1 MRKHVSGSREGA
13 MVSANEVPSH
23 VRTLMS
29 ELDTIFKLP
38 LNHGPTTL
46 HAIRQRYDALCSISD
61 RLPYMHNLHTP
72 EDFDLESIITYLPKN
87 FFTSTLIDAE
97 PSSPAAAQSEIN
109 RVAFTMALFGWTA
122 RPETKIRDGAAVCEA
137 CFRTLG
143 LWLFKSK
150 EINEAGEVIRPATM
164 NYLDPVDQHRE
175 YCPWKNAKSQSASG
189 NTNKT
194 VKVPEL
200 AAWQIIIRVL
210 KNDYRLREAGKG
222 SEIDKNQAGAADITN
237 RPGTALDRD
246 YDDEDAESIRE
257 EKDKE
262 RWARL
267 RRVKSLFDTKSV
279 KKLQKTSAA
288 VEAKAKS
295 PKKIG

>member
-1 MRKHVSGSREGA
+1 MGKLAYGSRGDATVSGGKVA
-13 MVSANEVPSH
+13 AH
-23 VRTLMS
+23 VCTLMQKQ
-29 ELDTIFKLP
+29 DTIFKLP
-38 LNHGPTTL
+38 LNHAPTTL
-46 HAIRQRYDALCSISD
+46 RSIRQRYDALCSISD
-61 RLPYMHNLHTP
+61 RLPYMHNLHPP
-72 EDFDLESIITYLPKN
+72 EDVDLDSIITYLPKN
-87 FFTSTLIDAE
+87 FFVSSLIDAE
-97 PSSPAAAQSEIN
+97 PSSPAPQSEIN
-109 RVAFTMALFGWTA
+109 RVAFMMALFGWTA

-150 EINEAGEVIRPATM
+150 EVNGAGEVIRPATM

-175 YCPWKNAKSQSASG
+175 YCPWKNARSQSASG
-189 NTNKT
+189 NTNKS
-194 VKVPEL
+194 VQVPEL

-210 KNDYRLREAGKG
+210 KNDHRLREAGKG
-222 SEIDKNQAGAADITN
+222 SEMDKGRAGAADTTS
-237 RPGTALDRD
+237 RPGTALDKD

-279 KKLQKTSAA
+279 KKLQKNSGT
-288 VEAKAKS
+288 VEAKPKS

>member
-1 MRKHVSGSREGA
+1 MRRHVSGNREGA
-13 MVSANEVPSH
+13 TVRANNIATC
-23 VRTLMS
+23 VRTLMAKP
-29 ELDTIFKLP
+29 DTIFKLP
-38 LNHGPTTL
+38 LNHAPTTL
-46 HAIRQRYDALCSISD
+46 HAIRQRYDALCSISE
-61 RLPYMHNLHTP
+61 RLPYMHNLHPP
-72 EDFDLESIITYLPKN
+72 EDFDLDSVMTYLPKN
-87 FFTSTLIDAE
+87 FFTSSLIDAE
-97 PSSPAAAQSEIN
+97 PSSPAAQSEIN
-109 RVAFTMALFGWTA
+109 RVAFMMALFGWTA

-150 EINEAGEVIRPATM
+150 EVSEAGEVIRPATM

-175 YCPWKNAKSQSASG
+175 YCPWKNAKSQTASG

-194 VKVPEL
+194 AKVPEL

-210 KNDYRLREAGKG
+210 KNDHRLREAGKS
-222 SEIDKNQAGAADITN
+222 SEIDKNRAGMADITS

-279 KKLQKTSAA
+279 KKLQKTSGT

>member
-1 MRKHVSGSREGA
+1 MRKHVSGNREGA
-13 MVSANEVPSH
+13 TVSSDELAPH

-29 ELDTIFKLP
+29 EPDAIFKLP
-38 LNHGPTTL
+38 LNHAPTTL
-46 HAIRQRYDALCSISD
+46 HAIRQRHDTLCSISE
-61 RLPYMHNLHTP
+61 RLPYMHNLHLP
-72 EDFDLESIITYLPKN
+72 KDFDLDSVINYLPKN
-87 FFTSTLIDAE
+87 FFASSFIDNE
-97 PSSPAAAQSEIN
+97 PASSASQSEIN
-109 RVAFTMALFGWTA
+109 RVAFIMALFGWTA

-150 EINEAGEVIRPATM
+150 EVNEAGEVIRPATM

-175 YCPWKNAKSQSASG
+175 YCPWKNAKSQSASN
-189 NTNKT
+189 NTSKIVN
-194 VKVPEL
+194 VPEL
-200 AAWQIIIRVL
+200 AAWQIIIRVI
-210 KNDYRLREAGKG
+210 KNDYRLRETGKG
-222 SEIDKNQAGAADITN
+222 SEVDKNQTGVAVTTS
-237 RPGTALDRD
+237 RPGTALERD

-267 RRVKSLFDTKSV
+267 RRVKSLFDIKSV
-279 KKLQKTSAA
+279 KKLQKTSATA
-288 VEAKAKS
+288 EGKAKS

>member
-1 MRKHVSGSREGA
+1 MRRHVFGNREGVT
-13 MVSANEVPSH
+13 VSTNEVATHAHILIPKP
-23 VRTLMS
+23 
-29 ELDTIFKLP
+29 DTIFKLS
-38 LNHGPTTL
+38 LNHAPTTL
-46 HAIRQRYDALCSISD
+46 HAIHRRYDALCSISD
-61 RLPYMHNLHTP
+61 GLPYMHNLHPP
-72 EDFDLESIITYLPKN
+72 EDLDLDSIIAYLPKN
-87 FFTSTLIDAE
+87 FFTSSLIDAE
-97 PSSPAAAQSEIN
+97 PSSLAPQTEIN
-109 RVAFTMALFGWTA
+109 RVAFVMALFGWTA
-122 RPETKIRDGAAVCEA
+122 RPETKIRDGAAVCEV

-150 EINEAGEVIRPATM
+150 EVNEAGEVIRPATM

-175 YCPWKNAKSQSASG
+175 YCPWKNAKSQSTTG

-210 KNDYRLREAGKG
+210 KNDHRLREAGKG
-222 SEIDKNQAGAADITN
+222 SEVDHSRAGVADITS
-237 RPGTALDRD
+237 RPSTALDKD
-246 YDDEDAESIRE
+246 YTDEDAESIRE

-279 KKLQKTSAA
+279 KRLLKNS
-288 VEAKAKS
+288 
-295 PKKIG
+295 